1 MHPLGAELTHSR
13 CADKFKYIFPP
24 VSGNTWEVSKTN
36 EDTCRYC
43 FDEFTISDLS
53 NEHQSIQNLVT
64 KTSTINSNCNCMGI
78 YPVPNTMCLSE
89 FNYLDVNNPFRCQ
102 ETNQFLTNLQRY
114 IGMGGNSKNWKNY
127 VYATKDENN
136 KFLKV
141 AMTEIT
147 VQTTLSVFDKDAWA
161 GIDMVKHWDAWAENY
176 NAENAKKH
184 NSVKVMVH
192 IEAAPK
198 VSERSE
204 RAFWKTRVIY

>member
-1 MHPLGAELTHSR
+1 
-13 CADKFKYIFPP
+13 
-24 VSGNTWEVSKTN
+24 
-36 EDTCRYC
+36 
-43 FDEFTISDLS
+43 
-53 NEHQSIQNLVT
+53 
-64 KTSTINSNCNCMGI
+64 
-78 YPVPNTMCLSE
+78 
-89 FNYLDVNNPFRCQ
+89 
-102 ETNQFLTNLQRY
+102 
-114 IGMGGNSKNWKNY
+114 MGGNSKNWKNY

-204 RAFWKTRVIY
+204 RAFWKTRAIY